1 MGQTLC
7 NWHVY
12 LWIVDSNLFGFLWC
26 LWVGT
31 GCAFVMDR
39 SVYAVVLKCFR
50 VGINRHHKDPSF
62 TWICA
67 CQFCSFKQGTSGEG
81 SSNAFITL
89 NFFVSSLNLFSIV
102 HTQENSRRM
111 IIICKIMKAL
121 KSAKAVGQWKT
132 DCLTVSY
139 GSMATLAFVTI
150 RISEFHVDFV

>member
-1 MGQTLC
+1 M
-7 NWHVY
+7 
-12 LWIVDSNLFGFLWC
+12 
-26 LWVGT
+26 
-31 GCAFVMDR
+31 
-39 SVYAVVLKCFR
+39 VLKCFR

-62 TWICA
+62 TYLCMSIL
-67 CQFCSFKQGTSGEG
+67 QFQTRNIREG

-102 HTQENSRRM
+102 HTQENFGRM

-139 GSMATLAFVTI
+139 ESMATLAFV
-150 RISEFHVDFV
+150 SCDN